1 MKPSAFVF
9 FISAVLI
16 LYTAINSYIFIR
28 AKQVLV
34 GFGMVRIV
42 LLAVLVLWMAA
53 YPAGRIMERTLHNGC
68 SRFLIVSGSVY
79 LGVMIHAILLILL
92 IDLVRLGNFVFHF
105 FPSAFSELTIQTAR
119 ITGLTVC
126 AVIALAV
133 FSGYWN
139 ASHPRVRKYEL
150 TIPKRAGADR
160 EMNLVAVSD
169 LHLGTIHGRKYLSKI
184 AGMINELRPDAVLL
198 VGDTFDEDVTEA
210 AEQNLAEV
218 LRGFQSRFGS
228 YAVLGN
234 HEYYG
239 NAEKAASYFRQ
250 AGVTVLEDQSVMLG
264 DSVSLIGRKDRTA
277 EQMGSGRKA
286 IHDLLTGLDRSRP
299 LILLDHQPFHLE
311 LAQTNGIDLQIS
323 GHTHHG
329 QLFPFNWIT
338 NKVYELSWGYLK
350 KGKTH
355 VIVSCGA
362 GTWGPPVR
370 TGSVPEILQIR
381 LKFEEN
387 RRELG
392 DRR

>member
-1 MKPSAFVF
+1 MKHSAFVYF
-9 FISAVLI
+9 LTAVLI
-16 LYTAINSYIFIR
+16 LYAAINSYIFIR
-28 AKQVLV
+28 AKQALV
-34 GFGMVRIV
+34 GFGAVRVV

-53 YPAGRIMERTLHNGC
+53 YPAGRILERILHNGC

-79 LGVMIHAILLILL
+79 LGVMIHAILLVFL
-92 IDLVRLGNFVFHF
+92 IDLVRLGNFVFHY
-105 FPSAFSELTIQTAR
+105 FPSSFSVLTVQTVR
-119 ITGLTVC
+119 ITGLTACV
-126 AVIALAV
+126 VIAMAV
-133 FSGYWN
+133 LSGCWN
-139 ASHPRVRKYEL
+139 AAHPRVRKYEL

-160 EMNLVAVSD
+160 EMTLVAVSD
-169 LHLGTIHGRKYLSKI
+169 LHLGTILGRKTLLKI
-184 AGMINELRPDAVLL
+184 TGMINDLRPDAVLL

-210 AEQNLAEV
+210 AEQNIAEV
-218 LRGFQSRFGS
+218 LHGIKSRFGS

-250 AGVTVLEDQSVMLG
+250 AGVTVLEDQSVIVG
-264 DSVSLIGRKDRTA
+264 DSVCLIGRKDRTA

-286 IHDLLTGLDRSRP
+286 IHELLTGLDRSRP

-350 KGKTH
+350 KGGTH

-370 TGSVPEILQIR
+370 TGSVPEVLQIHLR
-381 LKFEEN
+381 FEEN
-387 RRELG
+387 RGE
-392 DRR
+392 